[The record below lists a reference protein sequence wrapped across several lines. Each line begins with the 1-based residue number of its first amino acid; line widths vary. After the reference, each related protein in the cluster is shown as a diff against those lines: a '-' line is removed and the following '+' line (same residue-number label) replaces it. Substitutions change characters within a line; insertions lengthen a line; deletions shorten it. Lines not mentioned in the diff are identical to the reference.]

1 MSRTTVFATPAPSD
15 VPVRLS
21 VPEFVSE
28 SVPVPEIV
36 LLIVR
41 VLPLD

>member
-1 MSRTTVFATPAPSD
+1 MSKTMVFVAAV

-21 VPEFVSE
+21 VPVFVSE
-28 SVPVPEIV
+28 SMPVPEIV

>member
-1 MSRTTVFATPAPSD
+1 MSRTMVFAARD

-36 LLIVR
+36 LLIVS
-41 VLPLD
+41 VVPD

>member
-1 MSRTTVFATPAPSD
+1 MVAAACVTD

-21 VPEFVSE
+21 VPVFVSE
-28 SVPVPEIV
+28 SVPVPEIR

-41 VLPLD
+41 VVAE